1 MGPCVLCKDEETF
14 NQIFLFLSVILFLM
28 EEKQEVANKKHT
40 NNCKSAVC
48 MVAPSPPLTDY
59 EIDKYK

>member
-1 MGPCVLCKDEETF
+1 MGPYVLCKDEETL
-14 NQIFLFLSVILFLM
+14 NQVFFLM
-28 EEKQEVANKKHT
+28 EEKQEVANTKHT

-48 MVAPSPPLTDY
+48 VVAPSPPLTDY

>member
-1 MGPCVLCKDEETF
+1 MFYVF
-14 NQIFLFLSVILFLM
+14 SVILFLM
-28 EEKQEVANKKHT
+28 EEKQDVDNTKHT